1 MKKFCVTLL
10 AAVGLALPVGA
21 SAQAAWDSPLLLP
34 PRPQPGLGIFLAD
47 MSGAGLGV
55 LGTWRS
61 STYNYGLRFGLA
73 EGSGDED
80 LSVFGGVDYLG
91 PINTAT
97 SDFPLDV
104 DWVFGAGMGIGDGVI
119 LSVPLGLTLGFS
131 FQGEDARFIPYF
143 TPRVVMDALFGRDD
157 RDSDLD
163 LGLAVDLGL
172 DLRFMRGGPL
182 AGRSIRFGA
191 TLGDRDALAVGIVF

>member
-1 MKKFCVTLL
+1 MRKLFVSMMT
-10 AAVGLALPVGA
+10 AVGLALPVSV
-21 SAQAAWDSPLLLP
+21 SAQVAWDSPLLLP

-47 MSGAGLGV
+47 MHGAGLGV

-61 STYNYGLRFGLA
+61 TTWNYGLRFGLA
-73 EGSGDED
+73 DGRGDED
-80 LSVFGGVDYLG
+80 AAVFGGVDYMG
-91 PINTAT
+91 PVNTAS

-104 DWVFGAGMGIGDGVI
+104 DWVLGVGAGIGDGVRMSI
-119 LSVPLGLTLGFS
+119 PIGLSLGFS

-143 TPRVVMDALFGRDD
+143 TPRVIVDALFGRDD
-157 RDSDLD
+157 RDSELDLD
-163 LGLAVDLGL
+163 LAVDLGL

-191 TLGDRDALAVGIVF
+191 TVGDRDALAVGIVF

>member
-1 MKKFCVTLL
+1 MRSICLTVLI
-10 AAVGLALPVGA
+10 AAGLAVPGLGN
-21 SAQAAWDSPLLLP
+21 AQAAWDAPLLLP

-47 MSGAGLGV
+47 MAGGGLGI

-61 STYNYGLRFGLA
+61 ATWDYGLRVGLA

-80 LSVFGGVDYLG
+80 LTVFGGADFMG

-104 DWVFGAGMGIGDGVI
+104 DWVVGAGAGIGDGVLI
-119 LSVPLGLTLGFS
+119 SVPAGLTLGFS
-131 FQGEDARFIPYF
+131 FQGEDARFIPYI
-143 TPRVVMDALFGRDD
+143 TPRVILDAAFGNDQ
-157 RDSDLD
+157 RDSELD
-163 LGLAVDLGL
+163 LGVAVDLGL
-172 DLRFMRGGPL
+172 DLRLMRGGPL

-191 TLGDRDALAVGIVF
+191 SIGDHNALALGIVF